1 MPPAAPA
8 GPGPDDTPSPE
19 APDPAAAEPPLP
31 PPPPAPPPM
40 PALRLT
46 AGLAALPAMRGTPA
60 APPGLSRGPQARDP
74 GCGGAF
80 TYPEAARRLGAEGTV
95 LLRLSVG
102 ADGRV
107 ASAEVVQG
115 SGFPV
120 LDRAAREAALRC
132 RFDPALEAGRPVPG
146 SAPWRVTYRIA
157 P

>member
-1 MPPAAPA
+1 VV
-8 GPGPDDTPSPE
+8 
-19 APDPAAAEPPLP
+19 
-31 PPPPAPPPM
+31 
-40 PALRLT
+40 
-46 AGLAALPAMRGTPA
+46 
-60 APPGLSRGPQARDP
+60 RDP

-102 ADGRV
+102 PDGAV

-120 LDRAAREAALRC
+120 LDRAARESALRC
-132 RFDPALEAGRPVPG
+132 RFDPALEGGRPVAG
-146 SAPWRVTYRIA
+146 AAPWRVTYRIS